1 MNPFRCTIP
10 ALRSSH
16 KIFSFRN
23 FHYTPHH
30 EAKAIRRPARMV
42 AKSGPNTPGVTRI
55 RKEYGVEESLPPTTL
70 LNAANKSG
78 AINVTADNAL
88 DFLRQYHLRSSK
100 PGGWEQ
106 GLCQEYNISPTTL
119 LVIAGVL
126 RRCPT
131 KAQQILF
138 KKLLLTAS
146 ELGEK
151 TATFTLVLEATKAGM
166 LNDFPAPLQRL
177 GILAK
182 QENDPEAMIV
192 LGQVLFSQGKVKEA
206 LKWLQKATSP
216 PIGSLQVSGAG
227 DALVTEGVI
236 LFGLGDKEGAEI
248 AYKKAALELDEP
260 AGYYH
265 LSQLQEPGS
274 PDQEIYLLKAA
285 SSGIPEACHN
295 LGVLHRARM
304 EEEGEEPKSID
315 EYGMSR
321 EWFQIAAAEGFGL
334 SMLNLATM
342 HKYIGE
348 EEEAWRWLESA
359 ENTTDAREQA
369 VKMRAQWESS

>member
-1 MNPFRCTIP
+1 
-10 ALRSSH
+10 
-16 KIFSFRN
+16 
-23 FHYTPHH
+23 
-30 EAKAIRRPARMV
+30 MV